1 MSFTTPTQAENA
13 AALEHFIYLD
23 VNQEMVSY
31 LAHKASQVI
40 RCEDSSSVSTK
51 NLPTPPTTAPQDTSD
66 AFDPSLP
73 SVELFI
79 STLVAR
85 SHVQVPTL
93 MTSLVYLDRLAQR
106 LPPVAKGMRCT
117 VHRIFLASLILA
129 AKNLNDS
136 SPKNKHWARYT
147 SVRGYDNFGFSITEV
162 NLMEKQ
168 LLYLLDYDLRF
179 DEAEACKFF
188 APFMSVESSL
198 STRSSAVNRVAK
210 AGKAR
215 AEAQQQ
221 TQPALPTPEEKEQKE
236 KELKPEIE
244 EPRVPA
250 QAHLPVAISLPVST
264 SSGSSTASALS
275 SAVRGIARRL
285 STAHLR
291 QTNPSSHMYST
302 ISAETT
308 SSTSTSTSDLVSLVD
323 DTGSSSSSSGWTSNE
338 SDGDEDVCTVG
349 IVEPSSSTSNISRT
363 LPPVSAVLAGPGAM
377 KKPFSLRPVPTQ
389 GRRDTTPTRARKPS
403 DTSSVHTVIASPLPA
418 RKAPA
423 SAGARALS
431 LSAKAAA
438 SAGAGAGAGAQR
450 REPARVP
457 ASATMP
463 TLAVHNGLPAGGV
476 RMRAGTS
483 AGSSST
489 SSECSVSQPLLAPS
503 SGPAPPGLPPLAKAS
518 TPTRG
523 VGSIISRMWGAA
535 AANLKVGGSSAAHA
549 QDVEARPL
557 IGNAEGLTA

>member
-1 MSFTTPTQAENA
+1 
-13 AALEHFIYLD
+13 
-23 VNQEMVSY
+23 
-31 LAHKASQVI
+31 
-40 RCEDSSSVSTK
+40 
-51 NLPTPPTTAPQDTSD
+51 
-66 AFDPSLP
+66 
-73 SVELFI
+73 
-79 STLVAR
+79 
-85 SHVQVPTL
+85 
-93 MTSLVYLDRLAQR
+93 
-106 LPPVAKGMRCT
+106 
-117 VHRIFLASLILA
+117 
-129 AKNLNDS
+129 
-136 SPKNKHWARYT
+136 
-147 SVRGYDNFGFSITEV
+147 
-162 NLMEKQ
+162 MEKQ

-188 APFMSVESSL
+188 APFMSAESSL

-221 TQPALPTPEEKEQKE
+221 TQPALPTPEEKEPKE

-250 QAHLPVAISLPVST
+250 QAHLPVANSLPVAISLPVST

-291 QTNPSSHMYST
+291 QANPSSHMYST
-302 ISAETT
+302 ISSETT

-349 IVEPSSSTSNISRT
+349 IVEPSSSTSNLSRT

-423 SAGARALS
+423 SASARALS
-431 LSAKAAA
+431 LSAKAVA

-463 TLAVHNGLPAGGV
+463 TLATHPGLSAGGV

-503 SGPAPPGLPPLAKAS
+503 GGPAPPGLPPLAKAS

-535 AANLKVGGSSAAHA
+535 AANLKVGGNSAAHS
-549 QDVEARPL
+549 QDAEARPL
-557 IGNAEGLTA
+557 IGNADGLTA

>member
-1 MSFTTPTQAENA
+1 M
-13 AALEHFIYLD
+13 
-23 VNQEMVSY
+23 
-31 LAHKASQVI
+31 
-40 RCEDSSSVSTK
+40 
-51 NLPTPPTTAPQDTSD
+51 TAK
-66 AFDPSLP
+66 
-73 SVELFI
+73 
-79 STLVAR
+79 
-85 SHVQVPTL
+85 
-93 MTSLVYLDRLAQR
+93 Y
-106 LPPVAKGMRCT
+106 
-117 VHRIFLASLILA
+117 
-129 AKNLNDS
+129 LNDS
-136 SPKNKHWARYT
+136 SPKNCHWSSYA
-147 SVRGYDNFGFSITEV
+147 VLFDVPEI

-179 DEAEACKFF
+179 NEAEACKFF
-188 APFMSVESSL
+188 APFMSAESSL

-221 TQPALPTPEEKEQKE
+221 TQPALPTPEEKEPKQ

-244 EPRVPA
+244 ELRVPV
-250 QAHLPVAISLPVST
+250 QAHLPAPASLPVSS

-291 QTNPSSHMYST
+291 QANPSSHMYST
-302 ISAETT
+302 ISTETT

-323 DTGSSSSSSGWTSNE
+323 DNGSSSSSSGWTSSE
-338 SDGDEDVCTVG
+338 SDVDEDLCTVG
-349 IVEPSSSTSNISRT
+349 IVEPSSSTSNLSRT
-363 LPPVSAVLAGPGAM
+363 IPPVGALLAGPGAM
-377 KKPFSLRPVPTQ
+377 KKPFSLRPVPTH

-403 DTSSVHTVIASPLPA
+403 DTSSVHTVVASPLLV
-418 RKAPA
+418 RKAHA

-431 LSAKAAA
+431 LSTKASAAA
-438 SAGAGAGAGAQR
+438 GASTGAQR
-450 REPARVP
+450 QEPARVP

-463 TLAVHNGLPAGGV
+463 ALAGHAGLPTGGV

-483 AGSSST
+483 AGASST
-489 SSECSVSQPLLAPS
+489 SSGCSVSQPLLAPS

-535 AANLKVGGSSAAHA
+535 AANLKVGSGSAAHG
-549 QDVEARPL
+549 QDMEARPL
-557 IGNAEGLTA
+557 IGNVDSLLA